1 MSKYTTLVFKTDT
14 PEQRSQVNE
23 ISKLEICRACSM
35 DHEIVRLELI
45 EKALDENDIELAK
58 SYFGMVD
65 VDKLRRVLEE

>member
-14 PEQRSQVNE
+14 PGQRSRVNE
-23 ISKLEICRACSM
+23 ISKIEICRAWSM

-45 EKALDENDIELAK
+45 EKALDEDDIELAK

-65 VDKLRRVLEE
+65 VDKLRHVLE